1 MTKLNCCGY
10 KGYDDFTNS
19 TFVKRN
25 LKYPKQCCSKDS
37 NSICGKQE
45 AVNQKMKGC
54 FHVLLNEN
62 IPIPGA
68 LSFLIGILQIVALF
82 GSLKV
87 YRCLR
92 RLPHLPDLFENNL

>member
-10 KGYDDFTNS
+10 KCYDDFTNS
-19 TFVKRN
+19 PFVKRN
-25 LKYPKQCCSKDS
+25 SEYPKQCCSKDS
-37 NSICGKQE
+37 NSRCGKQE
-45 AVNQKMKGC
+45 AMNKKMEGC

-62 IPIPGA
+62 IPISGA
-68 LSFLIGILQIVALF
+68 LLFLIGILQIVALF

-92 RLPHLPDLFENNL
+92 RLPDLPDPF